1 METIEISALDKKIG
15 KITKAYSKEVEQ
27 SISKRLLDTADEILK
42 YIKSHAPRSGR
53 TNALADSFIKET
65 YGSGSKTFIVIYSK
79 TKGSIVHLIELGF
92 KHRSGKFVRARPF
105 LRPAYDTF
113 TPKMLDDIKEIIK
126 RGG

>member
-1 METIEISALDKKIG
+1 MKTIDASELQKEVG
-15 KITKAYSKEVEQ
+15 KITKAYTKEVEE
-27 SISKRLLDTADEILK
+27 SISKRLHKTADEIIN
-42 YIKSHAPRSGR
+42 YIKTKAPRSGSS
-53 TNALADSFIKET
+53 NALADSFVKKT
-65 YGSGSKTFIVIYSK
+65 FGTGSKQTIVIYSK

-113 TPKMLDDIKEIIK
+113 TPEMLDELKEIIK